1 MQNSKSSPQ
10 PESYKWFVLAL
21 ATFTFT
27 FVVAIPSMS
36 MPVLFDE
43 ISADLG
49 LNLVQIGWIWG
60 LGSMLA
66 IVVGLIGGPIGD
78 RFGPR
83 KTLAVACLLVGVA
96 GAARGLSNSFPALA
110 VTSLVTGFAQWA
122 IPMNVHKTCGI
133 WFPKEKLG
141 MANGVVAVG
150 MALGFLLGSLLAAT
164 VFSPLFGG
172 WRDVMFVYGVTAVL
186 FGILWWVSSDK
197 KASGTLENSR
207 KITFG
212 EAIGHVTRLRDVWI
226 LCIATAGVSGCVN
239 GLLGYLP
246 LHLRGLDWAPAL
258 ADGTLASFHAI
269 SMIFAIPITLMSDR
283 LGNRRSILAVSA
295 ILIGIG
301 TGLMGISS
309 GMMISAA
316 VLIAGLS
323 RDGFMA
329 ITMTA
334 AMEVKGV
341 GARYAGTATGL
352 IMTTMGVTNVFS
364 PPIGNWLA
372 QFGAGPPFF
381 FWAAVVTSGSMGL
394 VFQHFSGKKSP

>member
-1 MQNSKSSPQ
+1 MQNSKSSAQ

-21 ATFTFT
+21 STFTFT

-43 ISADLG
+43 ISSDLK
-49 LNLVQIGWIWG
+49 LNLVQVGWIWG

-66 IVVGLIGGPIGD
+66 IIVGLIGGPIGD

-83 KTLAVACLLVGVA
+83 RTLAVACLLVGAA
-96 GAARGLSNSFPALA
+96 GAARGFSDSFPMLA
-110 VTSLVTGFAQWA
+110 FTSLVTGFAQWA
-122 IPMNVHKTCGI
+122 IPMNVHKTCGV
-133 WFPKEKLG
+133 WFPNERLG
-141 MANGVVAVG
+141 LANGVVAVG
-150 MALGFLLGSLLAAT
+150 MAFGFLLGSLLAAT

-172 WRDVMFVYGVTAVL
+172 WRNVMYVYGAVAAI

-197 KASGTLENSR
+197 VAPEDQKGDQ
-207 KITFG
+207 KIIFA
-212 EAIGHVTRLRDVWI
+212 EAIGHVIRLRDVWI

-239 GLLGYLP
+239 GLLGYLA
-246 LHLRGLDWAPAL
+246 LHLRGLGWAPAL
-258 ADGTLASFHAI
+258 ADSTLASFHAI
-269 SMIFAIPITLMSDR
+269 SMIFAIPIALLSDR
-283 LGNRRSILAVSA
+283 IGNRRGILAASA

-301 TGLMGISS
+301 TGLVGISN
-309 GMMISAA
+309 GVMISVA

-352 IMTTMGVTNVFS
+352 IMTMMGFVNVFS

-372 QFGAGPPFF
+372 QFGSGPPFI
-381 FWAAVVTSGSMGL
+381 FWAALVISGSMGL
-394 VFQHFSGKKSP
+394 IFQRFSGKTSA